1 MKVIPHCGLDLHFP
15 IHYFNTLIPNDVES
29 LFMCLLVICIFSLEK
44 CLMTSFVHFLIGL
57 FVVLLLNCKC
67 TLCILDTS
75 PLSDRY
81 FINILSLLWVVF
93 SFS

>member
-1 MKVIPHCGLDLHFP
+1 
-15 IHYFNTLIPNDVES
+15 
-29 LFMCLLVICIFSLEK
+29 
-44 CLMTSFVHFLIGL
+44 MTSFVHFLIGL
-57 FVVLLLNCKC
+57 FVVLLLSCKC
-67 TLCILDTS
+67 TICILDTS